1 MRNRFHRNRF
11 QLTRDEGDGYE
22 MRELQPITGK
32 ASGRH
37 LLRTL
42 LAVLALFAMATVAA
56 CGGDD
61 DGDSGGSDANQEVKG
76 GPLTVWLGGIMAT
89 ATPGDPKRKWYD
101 EQVAEF
107 EKAYPGTKIK
117 TVLMNPDGVKQT
129 AAYRAAFGADKGPDF
144 AMMYPGGF
152 TTTFK
157 SSLENL
163 RDVAPGVV
171 DQFPEQQLRYG
182 CENFT
187 CGDDAPVYLAPYDFS
202 NWVLAYNK
210 EIFDKVGV
218 EAPFGSWDDLVA
230 AGKKL
235 KAAGYIPFQIGNRDG
250 YVSDAY
256 LSGMYTSYLTPDDV
270 DALLAGEL
278 PLTDA
283 KFVEPLRLWAKLYS
297 DGLTN
302 ENACSLETLASQRA
316 FFAEKAATVASF
328 EYAHL
333 YEELGDKVGV
343 MAWPPIEGAPNAD
356 NAGPAAQVGQGWV
369 VPKSDTV
376 PLAAAF
382 LAQVT
387 SPEAQTKAF
396 ELAGTPPAN
405 PKTDTGSAPDTV
417 SGAASDLFLDFK
429 LLSLNTVLPLETQT
443 TYFKETNQALC
454 GNKSPEDAM
463 QAVQDVF
470 ERERR

>member
-1 MRNRFHRNRF
+1 MMSMRQDPVSRSRFAKLGF
-11 QLTRDEGDGYE
+11 GF
-22 MRELQPITGK
+22 
-32 ASGRH
+32 A
-37 LLRTL
+37 LLL
-42 LAVLALFAMATVAA
+42 VALAVAVAG

-61 DGDSGGSDANQEVKG
+61 DNGGGSSGGTSADKVKG

-101 EQVAEF
+101 AQVAEF
-107 EKAYPGTKIK
+107 EKAYPHTTVK

-129 AAYRAAFGADKGPDF
+129 AAYRAAFGAGKGPDF

-157 SSLENL
+157 SSLEDL
-163 RDVAPGVV
+163 REVAPDVV
-171 DQFPEQQLRYG
+171 DQFPEQQLKYG
-182 CENFT
+182 CENFD
-187 CGDDAPVYLAPYDFS
+187 CGDGAPVLLVPYDFS

-210 EIFDKVGV
+210 QIFDKVGV
-218 EAPFGSWDDLVA
+218 QAPFKSWDDLVA

-235 KAAGYIPFQIGNRDG
+235 KAAGYTPFEIGNRDG

-256 LSGMYTSYLTPDDV
+256 LSGMYTSYVTPDDV
-270 DALLAGEL
+270 DALLAGDLE
-278 PLTDA
+278 LTDDR
-283 KFVEPLRLWAKLYS
+283 FVKPLQLWADLYA

-302 ENACSLETLASQRA
+302 ENACTLETLASQRP
-316 FFAEKAATVASF
+316 FFAGKAATVASF

-333 YEELGDKVGV
+333 HEELGDKVGV

-356 NAGPAAQVGQGWV
+356 NAGPSAQVGQGWV
-369 VPKSDTV
+369 VPKSDSV

-382 LAQVT
+382 LAQMT

-405 PKTDTGSAPDTV
+405 PKADTSAAPDPI
-417 SGAASDLFLDFK
+417 SGAASDLFLHFK

-443 TYFKETNQALC
+443 EYFKETNQALC
-454 GNKSPEDAM
+454 GNKTPEEAM

-470 ERERR
+470 DRERR

>member
-1 MRNRFHRNRF
+1 
-11 QLTRDEGDGYE
+11 LG
-22 MRELQPITGK
+22 LV
-32 ASGRH
+32 
-37 LLRTL
+37 LLLVL
-42 LAVLALFAMATVAA
+42 LAVTAVG

-61 DGDSGGSDANQEVKG
+61 DDDGGSNGGAAKEKVEG

-89 ATPGDPKRKWYD
+89 ATPGDPKREWYD
-101 EQVAEF
+101 AQVKEF
-107 EKAYPGTKIK
+107 EQAYPGTKVK

-129 AAYRAAFGADKGPDF
+129 AAYRAAFGADEGPDF
-144 AMMYPGGF
+144 AMMYPAGF
-152 TTTFK
+152 TTTFA

-163 RDVAPGVV
+163 REVAPDVV
-171 DQFPEQQLRYG
+171 DQFPEQQLKYG
-182 CENFT
+182 CENFD

-202 NWVLAYNK
+202 NWVFAYNK
-210 EIFDKVGV
+210 EIFDEVGV
-218 EAPFGSWDDLVA
+218 EAPFASWDDLVA

-235 KAAGYIPFQIGNRDG
+235 KAAGYVPFQMGNRDG
-250 YVSDAY
+250 YISDAY
-256 LSGMYTSYLTPDDV
+256 LSGMYTSYLTPEDV
-270 DALLAGEL
+270 DALLAGDL

-283 KFVEPLRLWAKLYS
+283 KFVEPLQLWADLYS

-316 FFAEKAATVASF
+316 FFAGKAATVASF

-343 MAWPPIEGAPNAD
+343 MAWPPIEDGPNAA
-356 NAGPAAQVGQGWV
+356 NAGPTAQVGEGWV
-369 VPKSDTV
+369 IPKSDVT

-382 LAQVT
+382 LAQIT

-396 ELAGTPPAN
+396 EIAGTPPAH
-405 PKTDTGSAPDTV
+405 PDADTSTAPDPV

-429 LLSLNTVLPLETQT
+429 LVSLNTVLPLETQT

-454 GNKSPEDAM
+454 GNKSPEEAM

-470 ERERR
+470 ERESR